1 MIILQDGN
9 TIEAKVMEIHPSEI
23 RYKRIDNLDGPMII
37 IPKDRVLSIKYKNG
51 VVDIINAS
59 SAPAT
64 ATGTAGNERNQVNQ
78 TNEKSVAGSNN
89 SQQSGIPTP
98 LQTILN
104 TLPAIPIAGNNLK
117 FQFNG
122 EKWTATVNGENF
134 SAGTVEVEN
143 TDNGS
148 MLTLKQTHIWPG
160 AVGKTA
166 GRIAKII
173 PGGAAV
179 GGALDT
185 AGQVAGAVGAVEAS
199 GPEIVL
205 EYKAG
210 PPAKLS
216 LVKSSKTPATAKAAA
231 KPSDK
236 QITDAHPL
244 VAENRFDLDGFNV
257 FALSIPCM
265 LTMSSSSYGGGIT
278 ITIFEKYKPNAL
290 FSPSYFLSGKYI
302 YFDINNDDEL
312 GLCHLFALGTGILFK
327 HRFPKNK
334 VLWNFGASLEFMWAY
349 GMYGTRHVSGNSDYV
364 YSSGSRNYD
373 EASYSGKSLLLGMGI
388 QTGLSFR
395 FNPYTSLD
403 LNGLLKFPFGKV
415 EMKPEHWKESQ
426 AKPENKSFWPFTGGI
441 EMGLTFWFPSRS
453 GGKK

>member
-59 SAPAT
+59 SAPVA

-78 TNEKSVAGSNN
+78 TNETNQAGS
-89 SQQSGIPTP
+89 SAGQQPGIPRS

-104 TLPAIPIAGNNLK
+104 ALPAIPIAGNNLK
-117 FQFNG
+117 FRFNG
-122 EKWTATVNGENF
+122 EKWTATVNWENF
-134 SAGTVEVEN
+134 SAGTVEVE
-143 TDNGS
+143 DNNGGS

-179 GGALDT
+179 GGALDA

-236 QITDAHPL
+236 QVADAPPSG
-244 VAENRFDLDGFNV
+244 ENRFDLDGVNV
-257 FALSIPCM
+257 FAISATCIP
-265 LTMSSSSYGGGIT
+265 TVAWGYGGGMT
-278 ITIFEKYKPNAL
+278 VTIFEKYKPNAL
-290 FSPSYFLSGKYI
+290 LSPSLFFSGKYI
-302 YFDINNDDEL
+302 AFNINNDDGE
-312 GLCHLFALGTGILFK
+312 GEGSLFTAGIGILFK
-327 HRFPKNK
+327 HRFSKNRAI
-334 VLWNFGASLEFMWAY
+334 WNFGASLEFMQANASINTGTYYY
-349 GMYGTRHVSGNSDYV
+349 GHIDNLTDLYEG
-364 YSSGSRNYD
+364 SS
-373 EASYSGKSLLLGMGI
+373 SLFGMGV
-388 QTGLSFR
+388 QTGFSFR
-395 FNPYTSLD
+395 LSPNISLD
-403 LNGLLKFPFGKV
+403 LNVLLKLPFGTV
-415 EMKPEHWKESQ
+415 EMEPEKDAYYHYGDQKG
-426 AKPENKSFWPFTGGI
+426 PEAKSFKPLTGGL
-441 EMGLTFWFPSRS
+441 ELGLTFWFPYRS